1 MVKLH
6 HSEYLLVYKW
16 KTGLCAHRSFYM
28 AVDNPSNVMPDQE
41 IIIEGDAG
49 FVPKASPSDAGKVLG
64 VLNSSGDVGW
74 VVDQSGTFIQV
85 QADWAESDSSQ
96 PSYIDRKPDLSI
108 YAESSDL
115 ATVATTGSY
124 DDLLNKPAIPAA
136 QVNSD
141 WNSNSG
147 VSQILNKPSLS
158 TVATTGDYSDLLNK
172 PSIPAAQV
180 NSDWNAVSGVAQI
193 LNKPDLSAYAT
204 DSELADGLATKQ
216 NVINDLDTIRS
227 GAAAG
232 ATAAQPSDLP
242 SSDEL
247 VPSASSG
254 DSGKV
259 LTVDNHGNPGWVTPS
274 AGTVYTPGDGI
285 DITSDVISADVDGT
299 TIGIDSTTKKI
310 KSLQVIPTKTS
321 DLQNDSNFVVASSLA
336 TVATSGSY
344 ADLSNKPSIP
354 AAQVNADWNS
364 SSGVSEILNK
374 PNLATVATTGAYSD
388 LSGKPTIPSVDQT
401 YSASS
406 SNAQSGTAV
415 AGAIAGVKQVPA
427 STSSDANKVLTVD
440 SNGTA
445 GWQTPAS
452 VTVDQTYNAS
462 STNAQSG
469 TAVAQAIAAI
479 PSVDEV
485 PDVTSSDDGK
495 VLTAAYSG
503 GSGSYSWQPASGG
516 GSSYTAG
523 DGIDITAGE
532 ISVRHD
538 NTLSVARTY
547 GAASTLEPFSD
558 TTYVF
563 ETNSDFKGWV
573 KNGSAGEY
581 LRVSIPAN
589 AFTYDTGYTAYLGI
603 SDGSNTAFYPIQL
616 SATALSNGYLV
627 DAQTVDLPLPVG
639 SSTGWEGSVNLSSS
653 NLWLVI
659 AEVQSGNVSGF
670 AHYYYTRQS
679 MQVAKSNPGGA
690 IAVSNPLP
698 SSTSADANKILKVN
712 ASGNAEWGTDGFT
725 TTAGIT
731 DIQQVAA
738 LPANPVATVLYLIPE
753 A

>member
-1 MVKLH
+1 
-6 HSEYLLVYKW
+6 
-16 KTGLCAHRSFYM
+16 
-28 AVDNPSNVMPDQE
+28 MPDQE

-49 FVPKASPSDAGKVLG
+49 FVPKASPSDTGKVLG

-85 QADWAESDSSQ
+85 QADWAETDSSQ
-96 PSYIDRKPDLSI
+96 PSYIDHKPDLSV

-124 DDLLNKPAIPAA
+124 DDLLNKPTIPAA

-147 VSQILNKPSLS
+147 ASQILNKPSLA
-158 TVATTGDYSDLLNK
+158 TVATTGDYGDLLNK

-180 NSDWNAVSGVAQI
+180 NSDWNASSGVAQI

-204 DSELADGLATKQ
+204 DTELIDGLATKQ
-216 NVINDLDTIRS
+216 DVISDLDTIRS

-247 VPSASSG
+247 VPSATSG

-259 LTVDNHGNPGWVTPS
+259 LTVDSQGNPGWVTPS
-274 AGTVYTPGDGI
+274 
-285 DITSDVISADVDGT
+285 
-299 TIGIDSTTKKI
+299 
-310 KSLQVIPTKTS
+310 
-321 DLQNDSNFVVASSLA
+321 
-336 TVATSGSY
+336 
-344 ADLSNKPSIP
+344 
-354 AAQVNADWNS
+354 
-364 SSGVSEILNK
+364 
-374 PNLATVATTGAYSD
+374 
-388 LSGKPTIPSVDQT
+388 
-401 YSASS
+401 
-406 SNAQSGTAV
+406 
-415 AGAIAGVKQVPA
+415 
-427 STSSDANKVLTVD
+427 
-440 SNGTA
+440 
-445 GWQTPAS
+445 S
-452 VTVDQTYNAS
+452 VTIDQTYNAS

-479 PSVDEV
+479 PAPSVDEV

-495 VLTAAYSG
+495 VLTASYSG
-503 GSGSYSWQPASGG
+503 GTGSYSWQTAQGG
-516 GSSYTAG
+516 GGSYTAG
-523 DGIDITAGE
+523 DGIDITSDE
-532 ISVRHD
+532 ISVYHD
-538 NTLSVARTY
+538 NTLSITRTY

-558 TTYVF
+558 TNYVF

-603 SDGSNTAFYPIQL
+603 ADDSNTAFYPIQL
-616 SATALSNGYLV
+616 SATALSNGYRV

-659 AEVQSGNVSGF
+659 AAVQSGNVSGF
-670 AHYYYTRQS
+670 ATYYYTRQS

-690 IAVSNPLP
+690 IAVTNPIP
-698 SSTSADANKILKVN
+698 ASTQADSGKVLKVN
-712 ASGNAEWGTDGFT
+712 ASGNAEWGNLLVCKTYT
-725 TTAGIT
+725 LNLAGGNYYF
-731 DIQQVAA
+731 D
-738 LPANPVATVLYLIPE
+738 LPSSSTFSKGAYLIKASIYVSSYSASQHYIQFGARMAGNTFINGDKIVVPWNADCDFGTTFPFVVMTIMKVNYDNE
-753 A
+753 TTGFAITSQGGVSNFSTVRCEVVRIADL